1 MKFWR
6 RNWYYIGGIL
16 FVALTFIMGLWGCYH
31 LPRIQVILIFSWMAM
46 LVHQFEEYALPG
58 GFPSITNL
66 AAFRE
71 REEPRKYPFNQM
83 QCFVCNV
90 FLCYAF
96 YILAIIF
103 PNCVWLGASQVL
115 GAYVQLIAHGII
127 MNIALKGIYNPG
139 LGATVFLQV
148 PVAVAYILEVMN
160 TMPDKAWQIWIG
172 VPGALIGLTI
182 VFIGPVFIFKTRNNN
197 YPFEE
202 EEMYGYAKDK
212 ILALYNSKEP
222 SIIQKL
228 GIK

>member
-1 MKFWR
+1 
-6 RNWYYIGGIL
+6 
-16 FVALTFIMGLWGCYH
+16 
-31 LPRIQVILIFSWMAM
+31 
-46 LVHQFEEYALPG
+46 
-58 GFPSITNL
+58 
-66 AAFRE
+66 
-71 REEPRKYPFNQM
+71 
-83 QCFVCNV
+83 
-90 FLCYAF
+90 
-96 YILAIIF
+96 
-103 PNCVWLGASQVL
+103 
-115 GAYVQLIAHGII
+115 VQLIAHGII